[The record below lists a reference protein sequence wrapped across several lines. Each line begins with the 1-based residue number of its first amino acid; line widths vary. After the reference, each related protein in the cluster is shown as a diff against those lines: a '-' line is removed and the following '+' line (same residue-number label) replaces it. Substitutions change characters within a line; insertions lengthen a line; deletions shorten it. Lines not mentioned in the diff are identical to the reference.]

1 MPPLPEPRSPLNSD
15 EDGENEDT
23 DVSYEDVAR
32 LGLARRMDGGVW
44 AWLGSEAAEASV
56 RIEAKG

>member
-1 MPPLPEPRSPLNSD
+1 MRGLCVVSVLFVCLRSVCVLQ
-15 EDGENEDT
+15 
-23 DVSYEDVAR
+23 VSYEDVAR